1 MRDILVTA
9 IVLVWLLLILRRAHY
24 GGYLWAWL
32 SYMNPHKQ
40 CWGFAMNM
48 PFVYVSFLA
57 TVASMFMSK
66 EPKRIPWTRETI
78 LLAVFMG
85 WMTITTFMAFYSGLA
100 WEQWNKVLKIQVGTF
115 MTLMLINSKDR
126 IRIFIWII
134 CLSLGYYGV
143 KGGIFTI
150 VHGGTYR
157 VQGPAST
164 FFEGNNEMGLALI
177 MTVPLIRY
185 LHLVEKKVWVKLG
198 LAGAMYLTTIAAF
211 GTQSRGALVAL
222 AAMGTMLWLK
232 SRNKFMT
239 ALLLGASI
247 GAAVSIMP
255 QEWWDRM
262 NTIKSYEQDDSAL
275 GRINAWHTAFNV
287 AKSNITG
294 GGFEMFR
301 YPTFQTYAPDPNKVH
316 DVHSIYFEV
325 MGEHG
330 FIGFFMFV
338 GLIAL
343 TWTKAS
349 GIIRACKKDPDK
361 KWASDLAAMLQVSLV
376 GYMTGGAFLGLAY
389 FDYFYHLIV
398 LVVITWTL
406 VFKPD
411 FYTAMPK
418 KAGAE
423 PPRATPQPAAAMTG
437 MRGHMPP
444 SASSPWPRYP
454 TNNRTTGFRDETH
467 Q

>member
-1 MRDILVTA
+1 
-9 IVLVWLLLILRRAHY
+9 
-24 GGYLWAWL
+24 
-32 SYMNPHKQ
+32 
-40 CWGFAMNM
+40 MNM
-48 PFVYVSFLA
+48 PFVYASFVVTA
-57 TVASMFMSK
+57 FSMFMSK

-78 LLAVFMG
+78 LLALFLL
-85 WMTITTFMAFYSGLA
+85 WMTLTTTQAFYSDLA
-100 WEQWNKVLKIQVGTF
+100 WEQYNKVLKIQAGTF
-115 MTLMLINSKDR
+115 MTLMLINSKER
-126 IRIFIWII
+126 IRIFIWVIA
-134 CLSLGYYGV
+134 LSLGYYGV

-185 LHLVEKKVWVKLG
+185 LHLIETKGWVKLG

-222 AAMGTMLWLK
+222 AAMSGMLWLK

-239 ALLLGASI
+239 ALLIGFSI
-247 GAAVSIMP
+247 TAAVSFMP
-255 QEWWDRM
+255 PEWFERM
-262 NTIKSYEQDDSAL
+262 STIKTYQQDDSAL
-275 GRINAWHTAFNV
+275 GRINAWWTAFNV

-301 YPTFQTYAPDPNKVH
+301 PAAFRQYAPDPNNVH

-330 FIGFFMFV
+330 FPGFFMFI
-338 GLIAL
+338 GLMGF
-343 TWTKAS
+343 TWLKAS
-349 GIIRACKKDPDK
+349 TIIRACKRDSDK
-361 KWASDLAAMLQVSLV
+361 KWAADLAAMLQVSLV
-376 GYMTGGAFLGLAY
+376 GYATGGAFLGLAY
-389 FDYFYHLIV
+389 FDYLYHLIV

-411 FYTAMPK
+411 FYLPK
-418 KAGAE
+418 PDKVELINKISQPKALE
-423 PPRATPQPAAAMTG
+423 TG
-437 MRGHMPP
+437 SHAQIKPIPIIR
-444 SASSPWPRYP
+444 
-454 TNNRTTGFRDETH
+454 
-467 Q
+467 

>member
-1 MRDILVTA
+1 MRDILIFA
-9 IVLVWLLLILRRAHY
+9 IVVIWLFMIFRRPHY

-48 PFVYVSFLA
+48 PFVYASFVV
-57 TVASMFMSK
+57 TVFSMFMGK
-66 EPKRIPWTRETI
+66 EPKRIPWTREII
-78 LLAVFMG
+78 LLAIFLL
-85 WMTITTFMAFYSGLA
+85 WMTLTTTQAFYSDLA
-100 WEQWNKVLKIQVGTF
+100 WEQYNKVLKIQVGTF
-115 MTLMLINSKDR
+115 MTLMLINSKER
-126 IRIFIWII
+126 IRIFIWVIA
-134 CLSLGYYGV
+134 LSLGYYGV

-185 LHLVEKKVWVKLG
+185 LLLVETKNWVKLG
-198 LAGAMYLTTIAAF
+198 LTGAMYLTTIAAF

-222 AAMGTMLWLK
+222 AAMSGMLWLK

-239 ALLLGASI
+239 ALLIGFSI
-247 GAAVSIMP
+247 TAAVSIMP
-255 QEWWDRM
+255 PEWFERM
-262 NTIKSYEQDDSAL
+262 STIKTYQEDDSAL
-275 GRINAWHTAFNV
+275 GRINAWWTAFNV

-301 YPTFQTYAPDPNKVH
+301 ASTFRQYAPNPQNVH

-330 FIGFFMFV
+330 FLGFFMFI
-338 GLIAL
+338 GLMGF
-343 TWTKAS
+343 TWLKAS
-349 GIIRACKKDPDK
+349 TVIRACKRDPDK

-376 GYMTGGAFLGLAY
+376 GYAAGGAFLGLAY
-389 FDYFYHLIV
+389 FDYFYHLII

-406 VFKPD
+406 IFKPD
-411 FYTAMPK
+411 FYLPKPDKTASINKIIQPS
-418 KAGAE
+418 GLVVGDQ
-423 PPRATPQPAAAMTG
+423 PQIKPI
-437 MRGHMPP
+437 
-444 SASSPWPRYP
+444 P
-454 TNNRTTGFRDETH
+454 TIR
-467 Q
+467 

>member
-9 IVLVWLLLILRRAHY
+9 IVVIWLLLVLRRAHY

-48 PFVYVSFLA
+48 PFVYVTFLT
-57 TVASMFMSK
+57 TVASMVMSK

-78 LLAVFMG
+78 LLVIFMV
-85 WMTITTFMAFYSGLA
+85 WMTVTTFMAFYSDLA

-115 MTLMLINSKDR
+115 MTLMLINSPDR
-126 IRIFIWII
+126 IRIFIWVI

-150 VHGGTYR
+150 AHGGTYR

-185 LHLVEKKVWVKLG
+185 LHLTETKAWVKLG

-211 GTQSRGALVAL
+211 GTQSRGALLAM
-222 AAMGTMLWLK
+222 AAMATMLWLK

-239 ALLLGASI
+239 ALLLGLSI
-247 GAAVSIMP
+247 TAAVSIMP
-255 QEWWDRM
+255 PEWFERM
-262 NTIKSYEQDDSAL
+262 STIKSYDQDDSAQ

-301 YPTFQTYAPDPNKVH
+301 YATFKRYAPNPDNIH

-330 FIGFFMFV
+330 FIGFFIFISLLFM
-338 GLIAL
+338 

-349 GIIRACKKDPDK
+349 RIIRVCGKDPK
-361 KWASDLAAMLQVSLV
+361 NKWAADLAAMLQVSLV

-406 VFKPD
+406 ISRPD
-411 FYTAMPK
+411 FYTAPK
-418 KAGAE
+418 
-423 PPRATPQPAAAMTG
+423 AMGNTTAPMG
-437 MRGHMPP
+437 QKL
-444 SASSPWPRYP
+444 SPKLP
-454 TNNRTTGFRDETH
+454 
-467 Q
+467 

>member
-9 IVLVWLLLILRRAHY
+9 IVLVWLFLILRRAHY

-48 PFVYVSFLA
+48 PFVYASFLV
-57 TVASMFMSK
+57 TMVSMLMSK

-78 LLAVFMG
+78 LLAFFMV
-85 WMTITTFMAFYSGLA
+85 WMTITTFMAFYSDLA

-115 MTLMLINSKDR
+115 MTLMLINSPGR
-126 IRIFIWII
+126 IRIFIWVI
-134 CLSLGYYGV
+134 CLSLGYYGI

-177 MTVPLIRY
+177 MTVPLMRY
-185 LHLVEKKVWVKLG
+185 LHLVEPRHWVKLG

-239 ALLLGASI
+239 ALLLGVSV

-262 NTIKSYEQDDSAL
+262 NTIKSYEQDQSAL

-301 YPTFQTYAPDPNKVH
+301 YPTFKAYAPNPNNVH

-330 FIGFFMFV
+330 FIGFFTFIS
-338 GLIAL
+338 LIIL

-349 GIIRACKKDPDK
+349 SIIRACKRDPDK
-361 KWASDLAAMLQVSLV
+361 KWAADLAAMLQVSLV
-376 GYMTGGAFLGLAY
+376 GYMAGGAFLGLAY

-398 LVVITWTL
+398 LVVITWIL

-411 FYTAMPK
+411 FYTAEAK
-418 KAGAE
+418 KPGAK
-423 PPRATPQPAAAMTG
+423 PTQPAAKPAGAKPGT
-437 MRGHMPP
+437 RVQNPKP
-444 SASSPWPRYP
+444 ASRPWPRYP
-454 TNNRTTGFRDETH
+454 TNNRTTDYED
-467 Q
+467 